1 MDLDELRD
9 RPERAGGPR
18 YWRSLEELAGSPEL
32 REQMKR
38 EFPALAEEW
47 DDPES
52 RRHFLKLMG
61 ASLALAGV
69 GVSGCAF
76 QPAESIVP
84 YVKAPEEVVPGRPLY
99 YATAAPADGLGIGIL
114 VESHEGRPTKIEGN
128 PDHPASL
135 GSADPMVLASILDL
149 YDPDRSRVV
158 TRNGRVSTW
167 DDFQRTLIIA
177 RGRKRANKGAGLR
190 ILTEAVSSPTLRRQL
205 DALLKDFPEA
215 KWHVHEPVGRDN
227 TRRGAVAAFGEAVET
242 VHDFG
247 KADIVVA
254 LDADFLAWGPARLK
268 DARAFGARREPRGGG
283 GSSTMNRLY
292 VAEPTPTI
300 TGGMA
305 DHRLR
310 APARRISAIARAI
323 AREVGVEGVQGEAP
337 AGTGDWIKAVV
348 DDLKK
353 NKGRSLVLV
362 GETQPPEVH
371 ALAHA
376 INASLEN
383 VGKTLD
389 YYPAI
394 ETGPSKEGPTLA
406 DLVRDIEAAKVDLL
420 LILGGNPVYDSP
432 ADVDMAG
439 ALGQVNGVD
448 KVETIIHLGLA
459 NDETAERCHWHV
471 PAAHYLEAWGD
482 VLAFDGSAT
491 IQQPLIA
498 PLYGGK
504 SAIEILAVVLGDV
517 GRSALDIVR
526 ETWTKRELKGDFDTA
541 WRKALHDGVVDGTAA
556 KAKKVSVKGDL
567 GKSLGTPAAE
577 ASGLELVFRPD
588 PSIWDGRYANNGWLQ
603 ELPKPFSK
611 LTWDNAVLMS
621 PSTAR
626 RLGVKAHDVDTE
638 VHDLVELEFQGRK
651 LRAAVFEMPGQTD
664 DSITLTLGYGR
675 TRGGRVA
682 DGAGFNAYALRTTGA
697 PWFGAGLAVRPTGTT
712 YKLASR
718 QHHFNMVADAEAER
732 RGLIRRATL
741 EEFRKEPKF
750 ASEPDAH
757 ITPGLSMYPEPPDKG
772 ADTYWNYQWG
782 MAINLNT
789 CIGCNACV
797 IGCQSENNI
806 PIVGKEEVLFN
817 RDMLWIRVDTYFE
830 GPDADEPA
838 GTYHQPVPCMHCE
851 KAPCELV
858 CPVGATVHDA
868 EGLNVMVYNRCVG
881 TRYCGNNCPY
891 KVRRFNFL
899 EYNDLS
905 SPSLKLL
912 RNPDVTVRSR
922 GVMEKCSYCIQ
933 RITKARIEA
942 ESQDR
947 PIRDGEFQTACQQAC
962 PTRAIVFGNINDEK
976 SAVSKAR
983 ADDRNY
989 ALLAHLNT
997 RPRTTYTAKLTNPNP
1012 TLSQPHTKPESPD
1025 GGHRS

>member
-1 MDLDELRD
+1 MELDVLRD
-9 RPERAGGPR
+9 RPEGAGGPR

-32 REQMKR
+32 REQMKL
-38 EFPALAEEW
+38 EFPSWAEEW
-47 DDPES
+47 DDPAS
-52 RRHFLKLMG
+52 RRHFLRLMG

-69 GVSGCAF
+69 GGCAF
-76 QPAESIVP
+76 QPPESIVP
-84 YVKAPEEVVPGRPLY
+84 YVKAPEEVIPGRPLFF
-99 YATAAPADGLGIGIL
+99 ATAAPSEGFAVGIL

-135 GSADPMVLASILDL
+135 GSADPTVLASILDL

-158 TRNGRVSTW
+158 THNGRVSTW
-167 DDFQRTLIIA
+167 DDFQRMLIVA
-177 RGRKRANKGAGLR
+177 RERKLANKGAGLR
-190 ILTEAVSSPTLRRQL
+190 ILTESVASPTLRRQL
-205 DALLKDFPEA
+205 DALLEAFPEA
-215 KWHVHEPVGRDN
+215 RWHVHEPVGRAN
-227 TRRGAVAAFGEAVET
+227 ARQGAVAAFGAAVET
-242 VHDFG
+242 VPDFG
-247 KADIVVA
+247 KADVVVA
-254 LDADFLAWGPARLK
+254 LDADFLAWGPSRLR
-268 DARAFGARREPRGGG
+268 DAQAFAARREPNGGG
-283 GSSTMNRLY
+283 GSATMNRLY
-292 VAEPTPTI
+292 AAEPTPTI
-300 TGGMA
+300 TGAMA

-310 APARRISAIARAI
+310 APAHRIASIARAI
-323 AREVGVEGVQGEAP
+323 AREVGVEGVEGEAP
-337 AGTGDWIKAVV
+337 AGAGDWIKAAVG
-348 DDLKK
+348 DLKAR
-353 NKGRSLVLV
+353 KGRGLVVV

-371 ALAHA
+371 ALGHA
-376 INASLEN
+376 INAALEN
-383 VGKTLD
+383 VGKTVDYHPALD
-389 YYPAI
+389 
-394 ETGPSKEGPTLA
+394 TRPSQDGSTLA
-406 DLVRDIEAAKVDLL
+406 DLVRDIDAGKVDLL
-420 LILGGNPVYDSP
+420 LILGGNPVYDAP

-439 ALGQVNGVD
+439 ALAPIDGKD

-482 VLAFDGSAT
+482 LLAFDGSTT

-504 SAIEILAVVLGDV
+504 SAIELLAILLGDV
-517 GRSALDIVR
+517 TRSSLDIVR
-526 ETWTKRELKGDFDTA
+526 ETWSKRGLKGDFETA
-541 WRKALHDGVVDGTAA
+541 WRKALHDGIVAGTAA
-556 KAKKVSVKGDL
+556 EAKKVAIQTDFGRSL
-567 GKSLGTPAAE
+567 GKAAAE
-577 ASGLELVFRPD
+577 PTGLELIFRPD
-588 PSIWDGRYANNGWLQ
+588 PTVWDGRFANNGWLQ
-603 ELPKPFSK
+603 ELPKPFSQ
-611 LTWDNAVLMS
+611 LTWDNAALMS
-621 PSTAR
+621 PSTAK
-626 RLGVKAHDVDTE
+626 RLGVKFN
-638 VHDLVELEFQGRK
+638 DLVELDFQGRK
-651 LRAAVFEMPGQTD
+651 LRAAVFEVPGQAD

-682 DGAGFNAYALRTTGA
+682 DGAGFNAYALRTTQA
-697 PWFGAGLAVRPTGTT
+697 PWFGTGLAVRPTGET
-712 YKLASR
+712 YSLASR
-718 QHHFNMVADAEAER
+718 QAHFNMVADAQAER
-732 RGLIRRATL
+732 RELIRHATL

-750 ASEPDAH
+750 ARELDENV
-757 ITPGLSMYPEPPDKG
+757 TDDLSLYPESPDKG
-772 ADTYWNYQWG
+772 ADPYWNYAWG

-797 IGCQSENNI
+797 VGCQSENNI
-806 PIVGKEEVLFN
+806 PIVGKEQVLAN
-817 RDMLWIRVDTYFE
+817 REMHWIRVDTYFE
-830 GPDADEPA
+830 GPDADEPIA
-838 GTYHQPVPCMHCE
+838 THHQPVPCMHCE

-858 CPVGATVHDA
+858 CPVEATMHDA

-881 TRYCGNNCPY
+881 TRYCSNNCPY

-899 EYNDLS
+899 EYNDNS

-942 ESQDR
+942 EGQDR

-962 PTRAIVFGNINDEK
+962 PTKAIVFGNINDPK

-1012 TLSQPHTKPESPD
+1012 TLTPTKPESPD